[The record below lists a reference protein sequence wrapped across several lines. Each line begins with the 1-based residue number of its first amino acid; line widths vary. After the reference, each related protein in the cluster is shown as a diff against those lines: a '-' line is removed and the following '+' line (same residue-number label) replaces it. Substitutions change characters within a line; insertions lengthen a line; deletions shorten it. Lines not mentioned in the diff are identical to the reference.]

1 MHHKDTKS
9 LYVGFIKKLRNSN
22 AIVPISSALSAD
34 VHDLIMDYNNRINFI
49 CSLYFTM

>member
-9 LYVGFIKKLRNSN
+9 LYVDFIEKLRNSN
-22 AIVPISSALSAD
+22 TIVPISSVLPAG
-34 VHDLIMDYNNRINFI
+34 VHDLITDYNNKINFI